1 MWTCSFIEFIALVI
15 VPLFAFDF
23 IDRIDLI
30 VFTSFLTVEPV
41 VLYES
46 L

>member
-1 MWTCSFIEFIALVI
+1 MWTSSYIEFIALVI

-30 VFTSFLTVEPV
+30 GFSSFLSVEPV
-41 VLYES
+41 VLYKS